1 MYRLSQTNCAAGP
14 PTGVGRPRSVSPAAL
29 RFTWRAAG
37 AKRASTAGSCTGCQ
51 SVSRAPPTRRTVS
64 QLAARHV
71 ADERSVPESAV
82 PAPACSDAVDAAVD
96 NYRARVVPRRA
107 EHHARGRAWRRAAT
121 RCRRRGRHQSE
132 RHGPW
137 PALRAG
143 PVERSKG
150 SNSRTSI
157 GLPGLGSPLRAVI
170 RLPTITSLSVGRNT
184 QARERR
190 TAARVAGLVVD
201 AAEILAT
208 SVARS
213 ERFGLT
219 LEEM

>member
-96 NYRARVVPRRA
+96 NYYARVVPRRA
-107 EHHARGRAWRRAAT
+107 EHRARASVAKGCHAV
-121 RCRRRGRHQSE
+121 
-132 RHGPW
+132 P
-137 PALRAG
+137 
-143 PVERSKG
+143 
-150 SNSRTSI
+150 
-157 GLPGLGSPLRAVI
+157 
-170 RLPTITSLSVGRNT
+170 
-184 QARERR
+184 
-190 TAARVAGLVVD
+190 AARSSPVGATWTVAG
-201 AAEILAT
+201 AASRA
-208 SVARS
+208 S
-213 ERFGLT
+213 
-219 LEEM
+219 